1 MPNFAIRNRVRELVD
16 EPPRQR
22 RNVLDALAQW
32 RDADGEEVE
41 AIEQVIPERPG
52 RDRLIQVPVHR
63 GDDAE

>member
-1 MPNFAIRNRVRELVD
+1 MRDLDVANRVRELVG